1 MIPSRVKIRQRDI
14 TDCGAACLASV
25 SAFYNLKIPIA
36 RIRQKA
42 GTDKQGTNILGMIE
56 AAEYLGFDARGVKGP
71 MEALQTLHLPVIVH
85 MVVKGTL
92 FHFCVLYK
100 MDAKTVI
107 LMDPGTGRL
116 IKKKIQEFV
125 KEWTGVAVLISPS
138 HRFRKGNLKTSHSF
152 RFWQLIAPESGL
164 VSLALIGAV
173 IYTLLGLSTS
183 IYVQK
188 IVDFVLVDGNT
199 RLLNLLSVV
208 MIFLLGFQLTFG
220 YLKSWFSMKAGQHID
235 RRLILGYYK
244 HLFQLPQRFFD
255 TMRVGEIISR
265 VNDAVKIRS
274 FINEVALGLMVNSLI
289 IGFSLAVMFIYYWKL
304 ALILLFI
311 LPVYLL
317 LYSASNWINKKWVRR
332 IMEESADLE
341 AHWVESLNAAGTIK
355 RFGIEAQVNEKTGQ
369 KFNALLFS
377 VFRSGTYGLGLSTGA
392 EWSNRIFTIFILW
405 AGSYFVIRREMSP
418 GELLSFYSLIAY
430 FTGPAASLIGANR
443 SVQDALVAA
452 DRLFE
457 IIDLETEQKGETLI
471 TLTPHLLTDI
481 HFTQVCFRYG
491 TRTEVFRDLNLVI
504 RRGSRTA
511 IAGESG
517 SGKSTLLSLL
527 QNLYPLNHGKI
538 NIGLFELSQISN
550 ASLRKLVAVVPQ
562 EISLFAGTIA
572 ENIALGDFY
581 PDILKITD
589 LCHRLGIHEFI
600 EQLPGGYHSR
610 INEQGVNL
618 SGGQR
623 QRIAI
628 ARALYRNPEILILDE
643 ATSALDPVA
652 ESKVRETLDWFKDR
666 EKTIILIAHRIQT
679 IRHCDEIVILHEGK
693 VAEKGTH
700 DELMKLGGRYF
711 KMFMAYSPGKAA
723 ISI

>member
-1 MIPSRVKIRQRDI
+1 
-14 TDCGAACLASV
+14 
-25 SAFYNLKIPIA
+25 
-36 RIRQKA
+36 
-42 GTDKQGTNILGMIE
+42 
-56 AAEYLGFDARGVKGP
+56 
-71 MEALQTLHLPVIVH
+71 
-85 MVVKGTL
+85 
-92 FHFCVLYK
+92 VL
-100 MDAKTVI
+100 V
-107 LMDPGTGRL
+107 
-116 IKKKIQEFV
+116 
-125 KEWTGVAVLISPS
+125 SPS
-138 HRFRKGNLKTSHSF
+138 HRFRKGKLKTSHCL

-164 VSLALIGAV
+164 VSLALIGAL

-188 IVDFVLVDGNT
+188 IVDFVLVDENT
-199 RLLNLLSVV
+199 RLLNLLSVI
-208 MIFLLGFQLTFG
+208 MIFLLFFQLAFG
-220 YLKSWFSMKAGQHID
+220 FLKSWFSMKAGQHID

-274 FINEVALGLMVNSLI
+274 FINEVALGLIVNSLI
-289 IGFSLAVMFIYYWKL
+289 IGFSLSVMFIYYWKL

-311 LPVYLL
+311 LPVYIL
-317 LYSASNWINKKWVRR
+317 LYAVSNWINKKWVRR

-341 AHWVESLNAAGTIK
+341 AQWVESLNAAGTIK

-377 VFRSGTYGLGLSTGA
+377 VLRSGTYGLGLSAGA

-405 AGSYFVIRREMSP
+405 AGSYFVIQREMSP
-418 GELLSFYSLIAY
+418 GELLSFYSLIVY

-457 IIDLETEQKGETLI
+457 IIDLETEQKEEALI
-471 TLTPHLLTDI
+471 TLSPHLLADI
-481 HFTQVCFRYG
+481 HFIQVCFRYG
-491 TRTEVFRDLNLVI
+491 TRTEVFRDLNLII
-504 RRGSRTA
+504 RRGTCTA

-538 NIGLFELSQISN
+538 KIGLFEMSQISN
-550 ASLRKLVAVVPQ
+550 ASLRKTVAVVPQ
-562 EISLFAGTIA
+562 EISLFAGTLA

-610 INEQGVNL
+610 INEQGINL

-628 ARALYRNPEILILDE
+628 ARALYRNPEILVLDE

-652 ESKVRETLDWFKDR
+652 ESKVRETLEWFKDR
-666 EKTIILIAHRIQT
+666 EKTIIIIAHRIQT

-700 DELMKLGGRYF
+700 EDLMKLGGHYF
-711 KMFMAYSPGKAA
+711 QMFKASGNTPDARECQVESP
-723 ISI
+723 